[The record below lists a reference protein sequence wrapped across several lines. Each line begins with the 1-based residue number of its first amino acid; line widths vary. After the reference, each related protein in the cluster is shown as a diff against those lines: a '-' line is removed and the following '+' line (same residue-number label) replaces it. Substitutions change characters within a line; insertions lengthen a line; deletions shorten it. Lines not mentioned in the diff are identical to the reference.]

1 MVHYLKIVSKV
12 VSQLEWGQDLPKI
25 ESLEGGRVQGFLL
38 ERGDKPLK
46 EGLMQK
52 WRGCHFFITLQF
64 NHIYCVWGESK
75 IPFITFQIFSLLSQ
89 PFKILI
95 QVFIVLK
102 PNIICTILI
111 HYGSVQKMLT
121 EFFNF
126 VWNLQKNQWTIFF
139 ECTGKMFLST
149 EKVLKKISE
158 DQP

>member
-64 NHIYCVWGESK
+64 NHIYCVYGK
-75 IPFITFQIFSLLSQ
+75 IKVSFITFQFFSFLSQ
-89 PFKILI
+89 TCNILI
-95 QVFIVLK
+95 KVLIVLK
-102 PNIICTILI
+102 HWYISDSFWQCTE
-111 HYGSVQKMLT
+111 MLT
-121 EFFNF
+121 ALYKLI
-126 VWNLQKNQWTIFF
+126 WSIQKTTWTISF
-139 ECTGKMFLST
+139 EHQGKMFLNI
-149 EKVLKKISE
+149 EKVLVKISE
-158 DQP
+158 KQP